1 MNQYQHILI
10 LSLSDF
16 INSPSNSTPLKAHK
30 QKKLLPTQSTPN
42 SNSIIGYFQPKVSIF
57 DKRQL
62 DYDFDILEL
71 IVDCSLSFNI
81 VESAG
86 FKKFAAKREPRMTV
100 KSATTFS
107 R

>member
-1 MNQYQHILI
+1 LAT
-10 LSLSDF
+10 
-16 INSPSNSTPLKAHK
+16 PSTP
-30 QKKLLPTQSTPN
+30 S

-86 FKKFAAKREPRMTV
+86 FKKFAAKRDPRFTV
-100 KSATTFS
+100 KSATTFQGKPTAVAVKITYNNTFTHPTMLKILATKI
-107 R
+107 